1 MFVFIYGSYEVERRA
16 SCIVGKTSDT
26 TPEDVRRACSATPN
40 SEIHERV
47 STLAVPSSTGLEGST
62 ALPVDLSYPRPN
74 SHVTSLGT
82 DLRGTGVLS
91 GVVHQGG
98 EALLDFLPGL
108 HVLRVEVRAVDLVKP
123 CASAKSNETR
133 GNTLEEPT
141 TATNKLTLQHACMFA
156 SYLHRTPQG
165 SGTHAN
171 RQII

>member
-1 MFVFIYGSYEVERRA
+1 MERRA
-16 SCIVGKTSDT
+16 SCIVGKTPDA
-26 TPEDVRRACSATPN
+26 TPEDVRRACSAMQK

-47 STLAVPSSTGLEGST
+47 STLAVPSSTGLEGPT